1 MSIQET
7 AKQNMYAAMKEHD
20 KQKKDAYAML
30 YDQLKK
36 KEIDLRHPLTDDE
49 EIAVVAKMVKQC
61 KDSIDSVPEDKG
73 GKFLEKVKFEME
85 IYSQFLPV
93 LMTEDEI
100 TVVVKETMTECGIE
114 TLDNKTRGLLMKNLM
129 PKVKGKA
136 DGKLVAD
143 TVNKMM

>member
-1 MSIQET
+1 
-7 AKQNMYAAMKEHD
+7 
-20 KQKKDAYAML
+20 
-30 YDQLKK
+30 
-36 KEIDLRHPLTDDE
+36 
-49 EIAVVAKMVKQC
+49 
-61 KDSIDSVPEDKG
+61 
-73 GKFLEKVKFEME
+73 ME

-143 TVNKMM
+143 TVSKMM

>member
-7 AKQNMYAAMKEHD
+7 AKQNMYAAMKAHD

-49 EIAVVAKMVKQC
+49 EIAVVTKMVKQC
-61 KDSIDSVPEDKG
+61 KDSIDSVPEGKG
-73 GKFLEKVKFEME
+73 GEFIEKVKFEME
-85 IYSQFLPV
+85 IYSQFLPT

-100 TVVVKETMTECGIE
+100 VVIIKETMAECGIE
-114 TLDNKTRGLLMKNLM
+114 TLDNKSRGLLMKNLM